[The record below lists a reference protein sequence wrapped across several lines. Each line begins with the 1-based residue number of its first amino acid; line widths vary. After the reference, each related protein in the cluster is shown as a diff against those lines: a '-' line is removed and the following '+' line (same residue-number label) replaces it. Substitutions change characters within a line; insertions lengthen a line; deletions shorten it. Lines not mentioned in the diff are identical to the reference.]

1 MEDKNYARS
10 TAGKPAA
17 GEKFSLNRN
26 ELFAALSKAQAQ
38 MSGATKGSE
47 NPFFKSKYADLHACQ
62 EAIRQP
68 FAENNLCV
76 VQTTSN
82 EGGSITVETTLGH
95 ASGQWM
101 IGALT
106 MIPEKP
112 GPQALGAC
120 ISYARRYALAAIAG
134 LAQVDDDAESAT
146 SHKKTKL
153 SVNRKPEKTSNAKEA
168 IPAQLWLA
176 AEKAA
181 KRGYKDF
188 QHWYEKEITQEERH
202 TLKIDSKRF
211 SLLKERANALSVSG
225 ATKKVASETAA

>member
-1 MEDKNYARS
+1 MEDKNYAVS
-10 TAGKPAA
+10 TAGKPAV
-17 GEKFSLNRN
+17 GDRFSLSRN

-82 EGGSITVETTLGH
+82 LGGSITVETTLGH

-101 IGALT
+101 IGTLT
-106 MIPEKP
+106 MTPEKA

-120 ISYARRYALAAIAG
+120 ITYARRYALAAIAG
-134 LAQVDDDAESAT
+134 LAQADDDAEGAT
-146 SHKKTKL
+146 IHRQKGKKAKA
-153 SVNRKPEKTSNAKEA
+153 PEKAL
-168 IPAQLWLA
+168 PAQPIINKDLWLD

-181 KRGYKDF
+181 RKGHKEF
-188 QHWYEKEITQEERH
+188 QGWYENGISKADRAVLKE
-202 TLKIDSKRF
+202 DSKRF
-211 SLLKERANALSVSG
+211 DLLKERSNALSVSG
-225 ATKKVASETAA
+225 VAKKLVSETAA